1 VKNKKIVYF
10 SVLVFTALFISD
22 AYCETAEE
30 YFNRGVSLGKQGKHA
45 AAIAEFEKS
54 AELAPR
60 NAQIYFN
67 IGYTYERKRDAD
79 KAISYY
85 SKAISINPKYIDAY
99 KRRSA
104 MYWYSSQ
111 YDKSWSD
118 VNEVKALGGAVD
130 PGFLEVLKRDSGRD
144 K

>member
-1 VKNKKIVYF
+1 MKKKIVYF
-10 SVLVFTALFISD
+10 SIIAFTALFISS

-30 YFNRGVSLGKQGKHA
+30 YFNRGVSLGRQGKHD

-54 AELAPR
+54 AKLAPQ

-67 IGYTYERKRDAD
+67 IGYTYEGKRDAD
-79 KAISYY
+79 KAIAYY
-85 SKAISINPKYIDAY
+85 SKAIGINPRHINAY
-99 KRRSA
+99 KRRAA
-104 MYWYSSQ
+104 MYWYLRQ

-118 VNEVKALGGAVD
+118 VNEVKTLGGTFD
-130 PGFLEVLKRDSGRD
+130 SGFLEDLKRDSGRD